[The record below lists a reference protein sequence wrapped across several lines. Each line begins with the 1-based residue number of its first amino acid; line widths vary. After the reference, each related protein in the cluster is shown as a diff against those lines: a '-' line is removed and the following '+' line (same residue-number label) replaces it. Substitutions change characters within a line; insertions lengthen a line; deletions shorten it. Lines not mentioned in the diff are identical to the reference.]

1 MKYNYDAKNEC
12 FVRADGLGKKFFI
25 NSHEAQR
32 IMTMVDLGYSIPR
45 ICNKIQFASDK
56 VYESTVANFINNVK
70 EGNIIVSDEYPAPEH
85 TIRELTVEDRISR
98 LEERIG
104 SLEEL
109 ANDKISETEK
119 SFTKRWRK
127 WLKS

>member
-12 FVRADGLGKKFFI
+12 FVREDGLGKKFFI

-56 VYESTVANFINNVK
+56 VYESTVTNFINNVK
-70 EGNIIVSDEYPAPEH
+70 EGNIIVSDEYPAPNGVLES
-85 TIRELTVEDRISR
+85 LTVEDRISR
-98 LEERIG
+98 LEDRVTA
-104 SLEEL
+104 LEEIKE
-109 ANDKISETEK
+109 NKTE
-119 SFTKRWRK
+119 SRWKK
-127 WLKS
+127 WLK

>member
-12 FVRADGLGKKFFI
+12 FVREDGLGKKFFI

-56 VYESTVANFINNVK
+56 VYESTVTNFINNVK
-70 EGNIIVSDEYPAPEH
+70 EGNIIVSDEYPAPNGVLES
-85 TIRELTVEDRISR
+85 LTVEDRISR
-98 LEERIG
+98 LEDRVTA
-104 SLEEL
+104 LEEIKE
-109 ANDKISETEK
+109 NKTESMWK
-119 SFTKRWRK
+119 K
-127 WLKS
+127 WLK

>member
-1 MKYNYDAKNEC
+1 MRYDYDVKNEC
-12 FVRADGLGKKFFI
+12 FVREDGLGKKFFI

-56 VYESTVANFINNVK
+56 VYESTVANFINNVN
-70 EGNIIVSDEYPAPEH
+70 EGNIIVSDEYPAPNGVIES
-85 TIRELTVEDRISR
+85 LTVEDRISR
-98 LEERIG
+98 LEERIS

-109 ANDKISETEK
+109 ANDKINETEK
-119 SFTKRWRK
+119 SFTKRWK
-127 WLKS
+127 QWLKS

>member
-1 MKYNYDAKNEC
+1 MKYNYDVKNEC
-12 FVRADGLGKKFFI
+12 FVREDGLGKKFFI

-56 VYESTVANFINNVK
+56 VYESTVTNFINNVK
-70 EGNIIVSDEYPAPEH
+70 EGNIIVSDEYPAPENA
-85 TIRELTVEDRISR
+85 IRELTVEDRISR
-98 LEERIG
+98 LEERV
-104 SLEEL
+104 STLEDL
-109 ANDKISETEK
+109 MNDKKEEPI
-119 SFTKRWRK
+119 TKRWKK

>member
-1 MKYNYDAKNEC
+1 MRYDYDAKNEC
-12 FVRADGLGKKFFI
+12 FVREDGLGKKFFI

-56 VYESTVANFINNVK
+56 VYESTVTNFINNVK
-70 EGNIIVSDEYPAPEH
+70 EGNIIVSDEYPAPENA
-85 TIRELTVEDRISR
+85 IRELTVEDRISR
-98 LEERIG
+98 LEERIS

-119 SFTKRWRK
+119 SFTKRWKK